1 MSYCQNN
8 VPSTGKDSTVT
19 INISDIRKINEKLIE
34 RKYLIVID
42 AQKDSIID
50 DYKQYVIE
58 QENIIKDF
66 QAKIVEQHDL
76 NEKLNKSIKR
86 KKNMNI
92 VLGGVAG
99 TAIITSLALIF
110 SR

>member
-1 MSYCQNN
+1 MSYCQNS

-66 QAKIVEQHDL
+66 QAKIVEQHNL